1 VEESIFDEFTKDRSA
16 AGFMTVAGNDGLP
29 EWGEISPR
37 TSEELEADV
46 LSRKAALIV
55 QATQIIDPLKDALD
69 GGYIDEEDKL
79 KLVAW
84 QKYRHALT
92 KIDMVKPLW
101 SEAPSL

>member
-1 VEESIFDEFTKDRSA
+1 
-16 AGFMTVAGNDGLP
+16 MTVAGNDGLP
-29 EWGEISPR
+29 EWSEISSR

-69 GGYIDEEDKL
+69 GGYIDEEDKS

-92 KIDMVKPLW
+92 KIDMFKPLW